1 MEIDNS
7 TVLADLIV
15 EIKKHGSAEAF
26 AKECGIRASF
36 ISMVL
41 AGKRKV
47 SLRLARAVG
56 YSQRREWVKE
66 QQGD

>member
-1 MEIDNS
+1 MDIDNS
-7 TVLADLIV
+7 KVLAELLT

-36 ISMVL
+36 ISMVI

-47 SLRLARAVG
+47 SPRLARAVG